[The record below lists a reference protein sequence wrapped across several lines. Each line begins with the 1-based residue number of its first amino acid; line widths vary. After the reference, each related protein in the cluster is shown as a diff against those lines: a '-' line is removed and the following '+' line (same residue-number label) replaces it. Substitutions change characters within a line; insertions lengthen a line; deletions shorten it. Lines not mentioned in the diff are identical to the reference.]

1 MSANNPPEIEGV
13 IKSIIKNQN
22 PWHDPA
28 NRDWYLK
35 DGALRELMDADNEGL
50 YESPKIYYFLKE
62 RFFRPLYSNNR
73 VYGVL
78 IIRGPRRIGK
88 TSTLKYMIK
97 DYIQRGYTPD
107 SFIYLSLDS
116 DELLREFDRKR
127 YLRELVDEIIKRFKK
142 ENKPL
147 IIILDEVTF
156 YKGWAR
162 AIKNLIDS
170 GSIGPGIAL
179 IATGSYSL
187 DLSSAKRELAGRFGP
202 LGERL
207 RGEQFFYP
215 RRFIEMAE
223 SILGSK
229 FQGSIRGMFGSGSGR
244 RMGLMEYFSGFQTDT
259 NGMFYNYK
267 GFLDKILQAYYD
279 DLHNLFEN
287 IYLYTGGYPRSIYEA
302 IKSQR
307 TGEINIPFARY
318 SDDIFNLLVTDSIK
332 FGLSE
337 DIIKQILSTVNSPSM
352 RLSSSYDTLTQ
363 NLRKDD
369 MGKYISYLEAS
380 GLFSFLPNISS
391 PTQIDLDS
399 ACVTPRKDRLKLIVN
414 DPAAF
419 ISIYLCSRGATTF
432 NQVKKLLS
440 DERVREHLFEAVIVS
455 HLRYMPLIRI
465 APENRG
471 YIITEDEEELVDGFA
486 WYLDMSNRLVLLAVE
501 AKYTQ
506 RGIDIGDIKRKA
518 RLLKENFHV
527 KRLIVTTN
535 HKTLEIEEDYA
546 IIPAEIFL
554 LLM

>member
-13 IKSIIKNQN
+13 IESIIKNQN

-62 RFFRPLYSNNR
+62 RFFRPLYSNDR
-73 VYGVL
+73 AYGVL

-244 RMGLMEYFSGFQTDT
+244 RIGLMEYFSGFQTDT

-267 GFLDKILQAYYD
+267 GFLNKILQAYYD

-287 IYLYTGGYPRSIYEA
+287 IYLYTGGYPRSIYD
-302 IKSQR
+302 KYPLC
-307 TGEINIPFARY
+307 EI
-318 SDDIFNLLVTDSIK
+318 
-332 FGLSE
+332 
-337 DIIKQILSTVNSPSM
+337 
-352 RLSSSYDTLTQ
+352 
-363 NLRKDD
+363 
-369 MGKYISYLEAS
+369 
-380 GLFSFLPNISS
+380 
-391 PTQIDLDS
+391 
-399 ACVTPRKDRLKLIVN
+399 
-414 DPAAF
+414 
-419 ISIYLCSRGATTF
+419 
-432 NQVKKLLS
+432 
-440 DERVREHLFEAVIVS
+440 
-455 HLRYMPLIRI
+455 
-465 APENRG
+465 
-471 YIITEDEEELVDGFA
+471 
-486 WYLDMSNRLVLLAVE
+486 
-501 AKYTQ
+501 
-506 RGIDIGDIKRKA
+506 
-518 RLLKENFHV
+518 
-527 KRLIVTTN
+527 
-535 HKTLEIEEDYA
+535 
-546 IIPAEIFL
+546 
-554 LLM
+554 

>member
-1 MSANNPPEIEGV
+1 MNANNQSEIESV
-13 IKSIIKNQN
+13 LKRIVKNQN
-22 PWHDPA
+22 PWHDPV

-35 DGALRELMDADNEGL
+35 DGALRELMVAVDEGL
-50 YESPKIYYFLKE
+50 YKHPKIYYYLKKE
-62 RFFRPLYSNNR
+62 FFEPLYSNDR
-73 VYGVL
+73 AYGVL

-97 DYIQRGYTPD
+97 DYIQRGYNSE
-107 SFIYLSLDS
+107 SFIYLSLDF
-116 DELLREFDRKR
+116 DELFRDFDKKR
-127 YLRELVDEIIKRFKK
+127 YLRELVDEIIRKFKK
-142 ENKPL
+142 ANEPL

-223 SILGSK
+223 AILGSK
-229 FQGSIRGMFGSGSGR
+229 FQSFLRRMFGRSSGR
-244 RMGLMEYFSGFQTDT
+244 RMGLMEYLAGFQTDKD
-259 NGMFYNYK
+259 NMRYNYK
-267 GFLDKILQAYYD
+267 NILNETLQAHYD

-287 IYLYTGGYPRSIYEA
+287 TYLFSGGYPRSIYES
-302 IKSQR
+302 IKSQK

-318 SDDIFNLLVTDSIK
+318 SDDIFDLLVTDSIK

-337 DIIKQILSTVNSPSM
+337 DMIKQILSTVNLPSM
-352 RLSSSYDTLTQ
+352 RLSSSYGTLTK
-363 NLRKDD
+363 NLRKDETE
-369 MGKYISYLEAS
+369 KYISYLKAS

-391 PTQIDLDS
+391 PTQIDLGS
-399 ACVTPRKDRLKLIVN
+399 AGVTPRKDRLKLIVN

-432 NQVKKLLS
+432 DQVKRLLL
-440 DERVREHLFEAVIVS
+440 DEGVREHLFEAVVVS
-455 HLRYMPLIRI
+455 HLRYMPRIRI
-465 APENRG
+465 APENMG
-471 YIITEDEEELVDGFA
+471 YIITEDEEELADGFA
-486 WYLDMSNRLVLLAVE
+486 WYLDRSN
-501 AKYTQ
+501 
-506 RGIDIGDIKRKA
+506 
-518 RLLKENFHV
+518 
-527 KRLIVTTN
+527 
-535 HKTLEIEEDYA
+535 DYA

-554 LLM
+554 LLL